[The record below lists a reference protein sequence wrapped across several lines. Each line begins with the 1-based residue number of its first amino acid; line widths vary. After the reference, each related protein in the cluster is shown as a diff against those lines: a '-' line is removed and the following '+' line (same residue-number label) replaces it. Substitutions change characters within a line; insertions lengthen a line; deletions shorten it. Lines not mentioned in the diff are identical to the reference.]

1 MPHARVYNDNVHP
14 YRERFKDADIVIPA
28 GGSIVMDYDEALQFE
43 YTGAPMIKNAGGQQC
58 PTSFKRIR
66 VVPLGAV
73 EAAPV
78 PLVCHATGQKVAT
91 TEELA
96 ALNREH
102 EHLLHDDAK
111 EQVKELRAK
120 DDEIAALKAKLA
132 AAEAPAKNKG
142 GRPRKNPEAA
152 SA

>member
-1 MPHARVYNDNVHP
+1 MATARVYNDNVHP
-14 YRERFKDADIVIPA
+14 YRENFKGNIVEIPA
-28 GGSIVMDYDEALQFE
+28 GGFVTMDFEEALQFE
-43 YTGAPMIKNAGGQQC
+43 FTGAPMIKNAGGQQC

-66 VVPLGAV
+66 VVALDKV
-73 EAAPV
+73 APAEV

-111 EQVKELRAK
+111 EQVKELREK
-120 DDEIAALKAKLA
+120 DDEIAALKAQL
-132 AAEAPAKNKG
+132 AEAAVPKNKG
-142 GRPRKNPEAA
+142 GRPRKNPEASPA
-152 SA
+152 

>member
-1 MPHARVYNDNVHP
+1 MARARVYNDNVHP
-14 YRERFKDADIVIPA
+14 HRELFKGTQIEIHA
-28 GGSIVMDYDEALQFE
+28 GGYVDMDFEDALLFEGQFF
-43 YTGAPMIKNAGGQQC
+43 PMIKNAGGQQC
-58 PTSFKRIR
+58 PTSYKRLR
-66 VVPLGAV
+66 VVALDKVTPA
-73 EAAPV
+73 EV

-111 EQVKELRAK
+111 EQVKEMREK
-120 DDEIAALKAKLA
+120 DEEIEALKAKLA
-132 AAEAPAKNKG
+132 ALEVPKNKG